1 MTAER
6 WQVVKRILE
15 EALARD
21 PSLRSAHVAAACAG
35 DEGLRRDVES
45 FLADEQSDEFLERP
59 ALGRAPRVPD
69 SALRATVTTKP
80 GQVDNVRPVDLAPYT
95 KLVVST
101 RRSRYELIAV
111 APLDREF
118 LVKGGRRFPE
128 TTRARLCHAEHQ
140 ADEGNDCQCF
150 ADHLKFAR
158 RIRSSVVRSAP

>member
-80 GQVDNVRPVDLAPYT
+80 GQVDNVRPIDLVPYT

-101 RRSRYELIAV
+101 RGSRYELIAV

-118 LVKGGRRFPE
+118 LVRGGRRFPE
-128 TTRARLCHAEHQ
+128 TTRARLY
-140 ADEGNDCQCF
+140 CQ
-150 ADHLKFAR
+150 DSIRVGEELWLVVGTRKVVTT
-158 RIRSSVVRSAP
+158 RITTIEVVD